1 MARPRSADKRNAIVA
16 AATAMVASA
25 GLGAPTSKIARAAGV
40 AEGTIFT
47 YFPDK
52 DALLNEVF
60 LDLKHQ
66 LRRATLA
73 RHTSGALVDRARQFW
88 DRYVNWGVSFR
99 TNRRALRQL
108 AVSEVVT
115 QANKLAGRAM
125 FAEIDE
131 VLEQAL
137 TDGGPGGISIDFAGA
152 IMITLAE
159 TTIDSIE
166 REPGRRRALTR
177 AGFQAFW
184 NAITG
189 PIRRRSQGEPY
200 AADERSGSARRMRRS

>member
-1 MARPRSADKRNAIVA
+1 MIERSLIGVRSMARPLSADKRNAILA

-47 YFPDK
+47 YFPNK
-52 DALLNEVF
+52 DALLNGVF
-60 LDLKHQ
+60 LELKHQ
-66 LRRATLA
+66 LLRATLA
-73 RHTSGALVDRARQFW
+73 RHTSGDLVDRARQFW
-88 DRYVNWGVSFR
+88 DRYVNWGISFPME
-99 TNRRALRQL
+99 RRALRQL

-115 QANKLAGRAM
+115 QANKMAGRAL
-125 FAEIDE
+125 FAEIDD
-131 VLEQAL
+131 VLEEAL
-137 TDGGPGGISIDFAGA
+137 RDGGPSGLSIDFAGA

-166 REPGRRRALTR
+166 REPRRRRALTR

-189 PIRRRSQGEPY
+189 SIRR
-200 AADERSGSARRMRRS
+200 

>member
-1 MARPRSADKRNAIVA
+1 MARPLSADKRHAILA
-16 AATAMVASA
+16 AAADLVASA

-40 AEGTIFT
+40 AEGTVFT

-60 LDLKHQ
+60 VDLKHQ
-66 LRRATLA
+66 LLRATLQRRA
-73 RHTSGALVDRARQFW
+73 SGGLEARARAFW
-88 DRYVNWGVSFR
+88 DRYVNWGVSFPAK
-99 TNRRALRQL
+99 RRALRQL

-115 QANKLAGRAM
+115 PANKLAGRAM
-125 FAEIDE
+125 FAEIDG

-137 TDGGPGGISIDFAGA
+137 AGGGPGALPIDFAGA

-159 TTIDSIE
+159 TTIDFVE
-166 REPGRRRALTR
+166 RSPRRRGALTR

-184 NAITG
+184 NAVTG
-189 PIRRRSQGEPY
+189 SIHR
-200 AADERSGSARRMRRS
+200 